1 MEAGAVQPR
10 TRKNSGIPGVNDAV
24 MAILWIILLEIH
36 IGPAVFGK
44 VVNLQKKVDPGLL
57 QPFNYLKE

>member
-1 MEAGAVQPR
+1 
-10 TRKNSGIPGVNDAV
+10 

-57 QPFNYLKE
+57 QPFNYLEE